1 MRAVRSLPPFLQA
14 LWLLW
19 WLLGLLAS
27 IAAFGVLTWTFLA
40 PHGDD
45 PSFVILGKVINWTNW
60 LLSLSLN
67 LMLVAYSARFERPG
81 RPMPSPASPKAQATA
96 ILAFGALLLCS
107 LFLALLASP
116 SSSLFDV
123 VFVLQMLSALM
134 LLVGYIWVLVHY
146 HL

>member
-1 MRAVRSLPPFLQA
+1 
-14 LWLLW
+14 
-19 WLLGLLAS
+19 
-27 IAAFGVLTWTFLA
+27 
-40 PHGDD
+40 
-45 PSFVILGKVINWTNW
+45 
-60 LLSLSLN
+60 
-67 LMLVAYSARFERPG
+67 
-81 RPMPSPASPKAQATA
+81 MPSPASPKAQATA
-96 ILAFGALLLCS
+96 ILAFGALPLCS